1 MEKRGRALSAHITP
15 RACDACLPATRA
27 GDPYTHPGAA
37 ALAPARAAAGA
48 AGPWAAAGAA
58 APGRARS
65 SAGDL
70 TPAPSG
76 AAFSS
81 PFAAFAAAAAA
92 GAGVAAPPG
101 SPAAAAAPVAPR
113 LPRACSA
120 PTLFDAHAV
129 RLDAT
134 WPGCAASEAG
144 SHAPGSASPSPSCSS
159 EEGAPAD
166 PARTPHPARPSA
178 GPSAGLRLAA
188 ALAAP
193 LRLLQGARSPRQ
205 GVRRAC
211 PGTPPASGRA
221 PSAGAAAGDGAG
233 ADAWARGGDTR
244 PRRSDSLPA
253 DGAEDVGGDAP
264 GADAGAAELHRAVAA
279 LWCGAQGQM
288 QVLHHT

>member
-1 MEKRGRALSAHITP
+1 
-15 RACDACLPATRA
+15 
-27 GDPYTHPGAA
+27 
-37 ALAPARAAAGA
+37 
-48 AGPWAAAGAA
+48 
-58 APGRARS
+58 
-65 SAGDL
+65 
-70 TPAPSG
+70 
-76 AAFSS
+76 
-81 PFAAFAAAAAA
+81 
-92 GAGVAAPPG
+92 
-101 SPAAAAAPVAPR
+101 
-113 LPRACSA
+113 
-120 PTLFDAHAV
+120 V

-193 LRLLQGARSPRQ
+193 LRLLQGGRSPRQ
-205 GVRRAC
+205 GVRRVC
-211 PGTPPASGRA
+211 PGTPPAPGRA

-233 ADAWARGGDTR
+233 ADAWAGGGDTR